1 MITIKFS
8 HRYTKMPESFDNT
21 YLGDLELVNLED
33 LNPEFIKG
41 DTAIVGGGYYL
52 LPKKGKYMILWLFT
66 TDGLAA
72 HRWQT
77 IRRWTPQKEGFY
89 RSHLGERVNIEI
101 KEG

>member
-21 YLGDLELVNLED
+21 YLDDLELVNMED
-33 LNPEFIKG
+33 LTPEFIRK
-41 DTAIVGGGYYL
+41 DTEIVGGGHYD
-52 LPKKGKYMILWLFT
+52 LPTKGTCMILWLFT
-66 TDGLAA
+66 TDGLAV

-77 IRRWTPQKEGFY
+77 VRRWTTHKEGFY